1 MTEVLERPQTFRT
14 IEPVTQTV
22 KQMKIL
28 ANYDLIEGDMLEVVS
43 CNGELCLEPV
53 AIYSDAAVARLDA
66 IEKEA
71 MEQYARGELK
81 VYSSVDE
88 MFAELGIDLS
98 DIDLDDDEDEYNV

>member
-53 AIYSDAAVARLDA
+53 AIYSDATNERLERE
-66 IEKEA
+66 IEEA
-71 MEQYARGELK
+71 NAQHERGELK
-81 VYSSVDE
+81 AYSSVKE
-88 MFAELGIDLS
+88 MFSDIGIDLG
-98 DIDLDDDEDEYNV
+98 DDWLEEEYDV